1 MSQLLALKK
10 GSKGSV
16 QKALKGGDIMININK
31 VYDFYYYFPYILH
44 QNGYRLYI
52 GEIDCDDKLLISNGV
67 NAYKHKVYLN
77 KKGLYF
83 IYKGK
88 RFYVTLYDDNKK
100 LINFIGEP
108 SN

>member
-1 MSQLLALKK
+1 
-10 GSKGSV
+10 
-16 QKALKGGDIMININK
+16 MIKLTNIH
-31 VYDFYYYFPYILH
+31 DFYYYFPYVLK
-44 QNGYRLYI
+44 QDNCRLYI
-52 GEIDCDDKLLISNGV
+52 GEIDCDDKILTSNGV

-88 RFYVTLYDDNKK
+88 RFYVTLYDEYKR

-108 SN
+108 IDQSYEELI